1 MKINR
6 NNKIYNIAEYVVRLE
21 KALGT
26 ANSILNKEG
35 KLGVLP
41 TETSVSFRN
50 GNTFHKNV
58 RSVLNKFNLL
68 NDVTVK
74 EEVIKKC
81 VIARYDDSIKEPP
94 FKTIIIDDIEVL
106 MPEND
111 GGGEEFAHRL
121 IAACK
126 DKGYSFRFY
135 CSSSEKDVDF
145 EIVVD

>member
-1 MKINR
+1 M
-6 NNKIYNIAEYVVRLE
+6 AEYVVRLE

-50 GNTFHKNV
+50 ANTFHKKV
-58 RSVLNKFNLL
+58 RTVLDKYGLL
-68 NDVTVK
+68 DELIIK
-74 EEVIKKC
+74 EEKIKKC
-81 VIARYDDSIKEPP
+81 IITRYD
-94 FKTIIIDDIEVL
+94 KTIKTPPYLTIKIDSVEVP

-111 GGGEEFAHRL
+111 NLGEEFAHRI
-121 IAACK
+121 IAACR

-135 CSSSEKDVDF
+135 CSSSEKNVDF